1 MDNTTTTTTTTAQV
15 QLWSCEY
22 RLPCGW
28 CKLRNQHCDHM
39 VTPAPTY
46 PTDPIYPDYPHYP
59 PPTITWDPYTRPSYN
74 DNQVYC
80 NAKEDTK

>member
-28 CKLRNQHCDHM
+28 CELRNQHCDHM
-39 VTPAPTY
+39 ATPAPTY
-46 PTDPIYPDYPHYP
+46 PTDPIYPNYPYYP
-59 PPTITWDPYTRPSYN
+59 PPTITWGPFTKPHEDG
-74 DNQVYC
+74 QVYC
-80 NAKEDTK
+80 NTKEDIK